1 MTDINMLI
9 KVSFENYWLF
19 YPSNAGYLSSFV
31 IHINDTT
38 LELQMTNRQNKTL
51 INTWVD
57 LLDYFKNP
65 ASHRQKQYEAIRA
78 IAIDGESI
86 ENAAKRYGYKAG
98 TIYSLLRDARAGKI
112 ELFPAVKKGPQQKRT
127 KPDVCDKIIEYR
139 KMRLSASDI
148 QGRLAE
154 DINKISSRTV
164 ERILKD
170 AGYAKLKRRTNKE
183 LGITTKNKIIPDR
196 SEHLDFSEL
205 EPFNID
211 CPSAGC
217 FFFIPYILES
227 GIIDVVKECKMP
239 DSSDIGSTQ
248 ACLSMLLL
256 KLMGRKRLSHIG
268 TYDREPGLGVFAG
281 LNVLPKPTYMN
292 TYSCRCSE
300 SQVMN
305 LQSKVITCL
314 KKRYPGLYCSDYINL
329 DFHSIPHFGDESE
342 MEKVWCG
349 ARGKTMKGANTVFI
363 QDSQSNTILYTRAD
377 ILRNEEADEIKKFVT
392 YWKNIN
398 GRINETLVFDC
409 KLTAYRVLDELE
421 DDKIKFITLR
431 KRYAG
436 LIKDTLDLPPN
447 EWKKIHLS
455 IPKRKYKNVSVHES
469 EVKLK
474 GCSNT
479 FRQITVKDHG
489 RIKPTF
495 IITNNKELP
504 MKDILEVY
512 ARRWH
517 IENKLAELVAFFNL
531 NALSSPIMIRIH
543 FDILWTLIADTLY
556 RRFAQDLRRFERNI
570 APTIFRKFIDM
581 PGRVVYDGNKFTI
594 KIRKRAHTPVLKEV
608 ENLQKPFKVPWLS
621 CKTVEIVWTA

>member
-1 MTDINMLI
+1 MLM
-9 KVSFENYWLF
+9 KVSFENYWPF
-19 YPSNAGYLSSFV
+19 YPSNTDYLSNFA
-31 IHINDTT
+31 IHIYDTI
-38 LELQMTNRQNKTL
+38 LESQMTNRQNKTL
-51 INTWVD
+51 INIGID

-65 ASHRQKQYEAIRA
+65 VSHRQKQYETIRA
-78 IAIDGESI
+78 IAIGGESI
-86 ENAAKRYGYKAG
+86 EDVAKRYGYKAS
-98 TIYSLLRDARAGKI
+98 TVYSLLRDARAGKI
-112 ELFPAVKKGPQQKRT
+112 ELFPAVKKGPQQKRIN
-127 KPDVCDKIIEYR
+127 PDVCDKIIEYR
-139 KMRLSASDI
+139 KMRLSTSDI
-148 QGRLAE
+148 QDRLAE
-154 DINKISSRTV
+154 DISSRTV

-170 AGYAKLKRRTNKE
+170 AGYGKLKRRTNKE

-227 GIIDVVKECKMP
+227 GIIDVVKECEMP

-268 TYDREPGLGVFAG
+268 TYDREPGLGIFAG

-349 ARGKTMKGANTVFI
+349 ARGKTMKGANTVFV
-363 QDSQSNTILYTRAD
+363 QDSQSNVILYTRAD

-398 GRINETLVFDC
+398 GRVNETLVFDC
-409 KLTAYRVLDELE
+409 KFTAYRVLDELE
-421 DDKIKFITLR
+421 NDKIKFITLR
-431 KRYAG
+431 KRYAR

-495 IITNNKELP
+495 IITNNKDLP

-512 ARRWH
+512 ARRWRV
-517 IENKLAELVAFFNL
+517 ENKLAELVAFFNL

-556 RRFAQDLRRFERNI
+556 RRFAQDLRRFETNI

-581 PGRVVYDGNKFTI
+581 PGRVVYDGNKFAI

-621 CKTVEIVWTA
+621 DKTVEIVWTA

>member
-1 MTDINMLI
+1 MLI
-9 KVSFENYWLF
+9 KVSFGNYWSF
-19 YPSNAGYLSSFV
+19 YPSNTGYLSNFISH
-31 IHINDTT
+31 IHNTT
-38 LELQMTNRQNKTL
+38 RESQMTNRQNKTL
-51 INTWVD
+51 INIGVD
-57 LLDYFKNP
+57 LVDYFKKP
-65 ASHRQKQYEAIRA
+65 ISHRQKQYEAIRA
-78 IAIDGESI
+78 IAIGGESI
-86 ENAAKRYGYKAG
+86 EEAAKRYGYKAS
-98 TIYSLLRDARAGKI
+98 TVYSLLRDARAGKI

-127 KPDVCDKIIEYR
+127 DPDVCDKIIEYR
-139 KMRLSASDI
+139 KMRLSTSDI
-148 QGRLAE
+148 QERLAE
-154 DINKISSRTV
+154 ETNKITSRTV

-170 AGYAKLKRRTNKE
+170 AGYGKLKRRTNKE

-227 GIIDVVKECKMP
+227 GIIDIVKECKMP

-268 TYDREPGLGVFAG
+268 TYDREPGLGIFAG

-363 QDSQSNTILYTRAD
+363 QDSQSNAILYTRAD
-377 ILRNEEADEIKKFVT
+377 ILRNEEANEIKKFVT
-392 YWKNIN
+392 YWKTIN
-398 GRINETLVFDC
+398 GRVNETLVFDC
-409 KLTAYRVLDELE
+409 KFTAYRVLDELE

-431 KRYAG
+431 KRYAK
-436 LIKDTLDLPPN
+436 LIKDTLELPPN

-469 EVKLK
+469 EVKLR
-474 GCSNT
+474 GCNNT

-489 RIKPTF
+489 RSKPTF
-495 IITNNKELP
+495 IITNNKDLP

-512 ARRWH
+512 ARRWR

-556 RRFAQDLRRFERNI
+556 RRFAQDLRRFEINI

-581 PGRVVYDGNKFTI
+581 PGRVVYDGNKFAI

-608 ENLQKPFKVPWLS
+608 ERLQKPFKVPWLS
-621 CKTVEIVWTA
+621 GKTVEIVWTA